1 MERDRG
7 RTPARAASLSL
18 NQKRNFFRQQP
29 ACREVCERP
38 VQAGCKLMIDQ
49 VVIRTFVD
57 FIGRQL
63 ATVMP
68 HEKADWVAA
77 MLAEAN
83 AIECPNEAL
92 GFTLGCLSTCIQE
105 RIREMEFQRKVI
117 QSVMLIGLLGLGAIA
132 AWSSIGVWRVHEPA
146 GILFVGLAVVYTA
159 GAMIAFFLGS
169 RALAITAGGMLAAAI
184 LISAGLN
191 SSWASSAGWVNIE
204 LFKAL
209 AIELTVIWGSIVAG
223 SMYLLHLAKRNSGVV
238 N

>member
-1 MERDRG
+1 MI
-7 RTPARAASLSL
+7 
-18 NQKRNFFRQQP
+18 NQTVMQTLVN
-29 ACREVCERP
+29 
-38 VQAGCKLMIDQ
+38 
-49 VVIRTFVD
+49 

-63 ATVMP
+63 ASIMP
-68 HEKADWVAA
+68 HDKADWVAA

-117 QSVMLIGLLGLGAIA
+117 QSLMLIALLGLGAIA

-146 GILFVGLAVVYTA
+146 GILFMGLAVVYIA

-169 RALAITAGGMLAAAI
+169 RALAVTAGGMLAAAI

-191 SSWASSAGWVNIE
+191 SNWVSGAGWVNIE

-209 AIELTVIWGSIVAG
+209 AIESTVIWGSIVAG
-223 SMYLLHLAKRNSGVV
+223 SLYLLHLASRNSRVV
-238 N
+238 D